1 MVEVATTSKSQ
12 DTVNLRFSGNQGTD
26 HFFPLLPKS
35 VVAIWQFF
43 HGKHKEHGEKAI
55 VIQATVIQ
63 AIEIERQQ
71 KTGGDWALRTDQ
83 QRQGTRDRLTGA
95 ERLTDSD

>member
-1 MVEVATTSKSQ
+1 M
-12 DTVNLRFSGNQGTD
+12 L
-26 HFFPLLPKS
+26 
-35 VVAIWQFF
+35 
-43 HGKHKEHGEKAI
+43 KEHGEKAI
-55 VIQATVIQ
+55 AIQATVIQ

-95 ERLTDSD
+95 ERLTDRLKLTYRDWR